1 MEEPGWE
8 TFVHGG
14 GLIRLLR
21 WGCIL
26 LKCGSEG
33 TWIWRLMDKGSR
45 DGGRLTDRMVGE
57 RVIYEMFNTGVIV
70 LLGGMHVAWR

>member
-1 MEEPGWE
+1 
-8 TFVHGG
+8 
-14 GLIRLLR
+14 
-21 WGCIL
+21 
-26 LKCGSEG
+26 
-33 TWIWRLMDKGSR
+33 MDKGSR